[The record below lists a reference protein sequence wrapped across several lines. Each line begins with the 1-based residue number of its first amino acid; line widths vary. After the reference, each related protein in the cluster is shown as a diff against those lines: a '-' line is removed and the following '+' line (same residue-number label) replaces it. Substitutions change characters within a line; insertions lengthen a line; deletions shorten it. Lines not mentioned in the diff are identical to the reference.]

1 MQYMFQ
7 SIKIMKINN
16 KMKKNF
22 RKATNKQRKYLLAI
36 SNHFGAIHHFKKDIV
51 KQKTFFEKS
60 LLYTM
65 IARKKYI
72 PRIFVK
78 KWPYS
83 PNSKN
88 Y

>member
-1 MQYMFQ
+1 
-7 SIKIMKINN
+7 MKINN
-16 KMKKNF
+16 KMKETLE
-22 RKATNKQRKYLLAI
+22 RQPTNKEKIDWIALYLVAI
-36 SNHFGAIHHFKKDIV
+36 SNHFGAIYHFKKDNV

-60 LLYTM
+60 LLYHDC
-65 IARKKYI
+65 KKKIYI
-72 PRIFVK
+72 QRILVK

>member
-1 MQYMFQ
+1 LDLYQV
-7 SIKIMKINN
+7 
-16 KMKKNF
+16 
-22 RKATNKQRKYLLAI
+22 AI
-36 SNHFGAIHHFKKDIV
+36 SNHFGAIYHFKKDNV

-65 IARKKYI
+65 IARKINI

-83 PNSKN
+83 PNSKK